1 MSEDRSGEPAGV
13 DRLEHTE
20 QVRVRTYEL
29 DSNGHV
35 NNAVYLNYAEQVAT
49 EHAEALGYGREWT
62 ERHQIAWAVREH
74 QVVYHRPSEYR
85 DVLRLTTRVGLMTR
99 VRATRHTE
107 IRREPDGELLAE
119 VTTQWV
125 CLRLPDL
132 RPTRIPS
139 DLLDRYAGD
148 LAAGDDPRP
157 PGG

>member
-1 MSEDRSGEPAGV
+1 
-13 DRLEHTE
+13 
-20 QVRVRTYEL
+20 
-29 DSNGHV
+29 
-35 NNAVYLNYAEQVAT
+35 
-49 EHAEALGYGREWT
+49 
-62 ERHQIAWAVREH
+62 
-74 QVVYHRPSEYR
+74 
-85 DVLRLTTRVGLMTR
+85 MTR